1 MAVGSVRAWVWLL
14 GVGTWLTVLLAVGRA
29 GLGFLMLT
37 TVAFWN
43 VGGCLGGRSLP
54 GVTGRLSGIRVF
66 GLTWEEGTSVWS
78 DRQTRAVDEGTVV
91 GQASSRR
98 TESSIRGERTAPS
111 LTLLWLSQQS

>member
-1 MAVGSVRAWVWLL
+1 MVVGSVRAWVWLL

-78 DRQTRAVDEGTVV
+78 DRQTRVVDGSTVV
-91 GQASSRR
+91 GQASSRQA
-98 TESSIRGERTAPS
+98 ESYIEGKGQHP
-111 LTLLWLSQQS
+111 L

>member
-1 MAVGSVRAWVWLL
+1 MAVGSVRAWAWLL

-78 DRQTRAVDEGTVV
+78 DRQTQACDEGVAM
-91 GQASSRR
+91 GQASNSQV
-98 TESSIRGERTAPS
+98 ESYIRGGE
-111 LTLLWLSQQS
+111 TL